1 MRLLNDVNGVRK
13 IYANR
18 TGEIRCS
25 KLQDS
30 VIDFNQSTKLSF
42 KYVLSG
48 EESYEVGGLHQC
60 IQAGQ
65 SLFFREHQKYSANIS
80 RNTLAIG
87 LCFDLELSLIEE
99 ASRNHF
105 NDDYQFFI
113 DPEFVTQKISFLD
126 ITFQKYLNE
135 VPDRNSIEDELY
147 LDEVL
152 NRVAQAVIDL
162 ELSFRD
168 KTLSLPVQNHRH
180 QKELFQRLIVAR
192 NFLHDHVCAQTSLDN
207 VAQAAALSPFYLQR
221 LFKKAFGFSPSQYL
235 EKLKMEEAARL
246 LKAASSV
253 TNTAYILSYSDV
265 PYFSRRFKRY
275 FGVTPSQYANNQ
287 IAQ

>member
-18 TGEIRCS
+18 IGEIRCS
-25 KLQDS
+25 KLQGS

-48 EESYEVGGLHQC
+48 EESYEVGGMHQR
-60 IQAGQ
+60 IEAGQ
-65 SLFFREHQKYSANIS
+65 SLFFREQQKYSANIS

-113 DPEFVTQKISFLD
+113 DPEFLTQKVNFLNVQ
-126 ITFQKYLNE
+126 FQDYLSE
-135 VPDRNSIEDELY
+135 VPLREQTEDALFM
-147 LDEVL
+147 DEVL
-152 NRVAQAVIDL
+152 NRVSQAVIDL

-180 QKELFQRLIVAR
+180 QKELFQRLITAR
-192 NFLHDHVCAQTSLDN
+192 NFLHDHTYSRTTLDDI
-207 VAQAAALSPFYLQR
+207 AQASTLSPFYLQR
-221 LFKKAFGFSPSQYL
+221 LFKQAFGCSPSQYL

-246 LKAASSV
+246 LKAASPV

-265 PYFSRRFKRY
+265 PYFSRRFKKY
-275 FGVTPSQYANNQ
+275 FGVPPSHFASDS
-287 IAQ
+287 IAH